1 MTGDTL
7 PELYHKVAY
16 PASTSMFGK
25 PVAGEAVLDP
35 HHRGGGGFLLLLLK
49 ADLAADWRFL
59 KSRIFSKLI

>member
-1 MTGDTL
+1 
-7 PELYHKVAY
+7 
-16 PASTSMFGK
+16 MFGK